1 MVGLVSL
8 FYHAGRFL
16 TSAAFNCYTSQDEC
30 DKLGVFLKGLPSDAI
45 VLLAVQDSAVGSYK
59 LPTSDLIGIG
69 AQKANRVVGKTSHA
83 VIGYKG
89 QRSVTWIKENY
100 KESGGEP
107 AVVSSSIPI
116 SFLYLPE
123 GKRKTLLLLGWGGSF
138 FSFLLFEFESIL
150 YSLFF

>member
-1 MVGLVSL
+1 ML
-8 FYHAGRFL
+8 
-16 TSAAFNCYTSQDEC
+16 
-30 DKLGVFLKGLPSDAI
+30 AI
-45 VLLAVQDSAVGSYK
+45 QDSAVGSHK

-69 AQKANRVVGKTSHA
+69 AQKANRVVGQTSHA

-89 QRSVTWIKENY
+89 QRSVTWMKENY

-138 FSFLLFEFESIL
+138 FSFFLF
-150 YSLFF
+150 YTRFFLPF

>member
-1 MVGLVSL
+1 ML
-8 FYHAGRFL
+8 
-16 TSAAFNCYTSQDEC
+16 
-30 DKLGVFLKGLPSDAI
+30 AI
-45 VLLAVQDSAVGSYK
+45 QDSAVGSHK

-69 AQKANRVVGKTSHA
+69 AQKANRVVGQTSHA

-89 QRSVTWIKENY
+89 QRSVTWMKENY

-138 FSFLLFEFESIL
+138 FSFFSIL
-150 YSLFF
+150 YSLFFTFLGTSHDVIPCRALYFKYDPSSLEVN

>member
-1 MVGLVSL
+1 ML
-8 FYHAGRFL
+8 
-16 TSAAFNCYTSQDEC
+16 
-30 DKLGVFLKGLPSDAI
+30 AI
-45 VLLAVQDSAVGSYK
+45 QDSAVGSQK

-69 AQKANRVVGKTSHA
+69 AQKANRVVGQTSHA

-89 QRSVTWIKENY
+89 QRSVTWMKENY

-123 GKRKTLLLLGWGGSF
+123 GKSKPLLLLGWGGSF
-138 FSFLLFEFESIL
+138 FSFFLF
-150 YSLFF
+150 YTRFFLPF

>member
-1 MVGLVSL
+1 M
-8 FYHAGRFL
+8 
-16 TSAAFNCYTSQDEC
+16 
-30 DKLGVFLKGLPSDAI
+30 FLKGLPSDAI

-69 AQKANRVVGKTSHA
+69 AQKANRVVGQTSHA

-89 QRSVTWIKENY
+89 QRSVTWMKENY

-138 FSFLLFEFESIL
+138 F
-150 YSLFF
+150 LFFYFRSNLFYTRFFFYLFRDQS

>member
-1 MVGLVSL
+1 ML
-8 FYHAGRFL
+8 
-16 TSAAFNCYTSQDEC
+16 
-30 DKLGVFLKGLPSDAI
+30 AI
-45 VLLAVQDSAVGSYK
+45 QDSAVGSHK

-69 AQKANRVVGKTSHA
+69 AQKANRVVGQTSHA

-89 QRSVTWIKENY
+89 QRSVTWMKENY

-138 FSFLLFEFESIL
+138 FSFFSIL
-150 YSLFF
+150 YSLFFTFLGTSHDVIPCKALYFKYDPSSLEVN

>member
-1 MVGLVSL
+1 M
-8 FYHAGRFL
+8 
-16 TSAAFNCYTSQDEC
+16 
-30 DKLGVFLKGLPSDAI
+30 FLKGLPSDAI

-69 AQKANRVVGKTSHA
+69 AQKANRVVGRTSHV

-123 GKRKTLLLLGWGGSF
+123 GKKKNSVTFRVGRELFLF
-138 FSFLLFEFESIL
+138 FSIL
-150 YSLFF
+150 YSLFFTFLGTSHDVIPCRALYFKYDPSSLEVN

>member
-1 MVGLVSL
+1 M
-8 FYHAGRFL
+8 
-16 TSAAFNCYTSQDEC
+16 
-30 DKLGVFLKGLPSDAI
+30 FLKGLPSDAI

-69 AQKANRVVGKTSHA
+69 AQKANRVVGQTSHA

-89 QRSVTWIKENY
+89 QRSVTWMKENY

-138 FSFLLFEFESIL
+138 F
-150 YSLFF
+150 LFFYFRSNLFYTRFFFLPF

>member
-1 MVGLVSL
+1 ML
-8 FYHAGRFL
+8 
-16 TSAAFNCYTSQDEC
+16 
-30 DKLGVFLKGLPSDAI
+30 AI
-45 VLLAVQDSAVGSYK
+45 QDSAVGSHK

-69 AQKANRVVGKTSHA
+69 AQKANRIVGQTSHA

-89 QRSVTWIKENY
+89 QRSVTWMKENY

-138 FSFLLFEFESIL
+138 FSFFSIL
-150 YSLFF
+150 YSLFFTFLGTSHDVIPCKALYFKYDPSSLEVN

>member
-1 MVGLVSL
+1 M
-8 FYHAGRFL
+8 
-16 TSAAFNCYTSQDEC
+16 
-30 DKLGVFLKGLPSDAI
+30 FLKGLPSDAI

-69 AQKANRVVGKTSHA
+69 AQKANRVVGQTSHV

-89 QRSVTWIKENY
+89 QRGVTWIKENY

-138 FSFLLFEFESIL
+138 F
-150 YSLFF
+150 LFFYFRSNLFYTRFFFYLFRDQS

>member
-1 MVGLVSL
+1 M
-8 FYHAGRFL
+8 
-16 TSAAFNCYTSQDEC
+16 
-30 DKLGVFLKGLPSDAI
+30 FLKGLPSDAI

-69 AQKANRVVGKTSHA
+69 AQKANCVVRQTSHV

-138 FSFLLFEFESIL
+138 FSFFLFYTRFF
-150 YSLFF
+150 YLFRDQS

>member
-1 MVGLVSL
+1 ML
-8 FYHAGRFL
+8 
-16 TSAAFNCYTSQDEC
+16 
-30 DKLGVFLKGLPSDAI
+30 AI
-45 VLLAVQDSAVGSYK
+45 QDSAVDSHN

-69 AQKANRVVGKTSHA
+69 AQKANRVVGQTSHA

-89 QRSVTWIKENY
+89 QRSVTWMKENY

-123 GKRKTLLLLGWGGSF
+123 GKRKTLLLLVWGGSF
-138 FSFLLFEFESIL
+138 FSFFLF
-150 YSLFF
+150 

>member
-1 MVGLVSL
+1 ML
-8 FYHAGRFL
+8 
-16 TSAAFNCYTSQDEC
+16 
-30 DKLGVFLKGLPSDAI
+30 AI
-45 VLLAVQDSAVGSYK
+45 QDSAVGSHK

-69 AQKANRVVGKTSHA
+69 AQKANRVVGQTSHA

-89 QRSVTWIKENY
+89 QRSVTWMKENY

-123 GKRKTLLLLGWGGSF
+123 GKSKLLLLLGWGGSF
-138 FSFLLFEFESIL
+138 FSFFLFYTRFFFTFLGTSHDVIPCKAL
-150 YSLFF
+150 YFKYDPSSLEVNWL

>member
-1 MVGLVSL
+1 M
-8 FYHAGRFL
+8 
-16 TSAAFNCYTSQDEC
+16 
-30 DKLGVFLKGLPSDAI
+30 FLKGLPSDAI

-69 AQKANRVVGKTSHA
+69 AQKANRVVGQTSHV

-138 FSFLLFEFESIL
+138 F
-150 YSLFF
+150 LFFYFRSNLFYTRFFFTFLGTSHDVIPCRALYFKYDPSSLEVN

>member
-1 MVGLVSL
+1 ML
-8 FYHAGRFL
+8 
-16 TSAAFNCYTSQDEC
+16 
-30 DKLGVFLKGLPSDAI
+30 AI
-45 VLLAVQDSAVGSYK
+45 QDSAVDSHN

-69 AQKANRVVGKTSHA
+69 AQKANRVVGQTSHA

-89 QRSVTWIKENY
+89 QRSVTWMKENY

-123 GKRKTLLLLGWGGSF
+123 GKSKLLLLLGWGGSF
-138 FSFLLFEFESIL
+138 FSFFLF
-150 YSLFF
+150 YTRFFLPF